1 MDSPPFAEVVV
12 NVEVALAD
20 AYHYH
25 IPADMRSQV
34 RVGHLVEVEFGKRLA
49 QGIVVAFA
57 DSAPVEETKPIIGLI
72 DPEPVLWP
80 WQIELARWLS
90 RRYLAPLNACFR
102 LLLPPGLTR
111 WADVTY
117 DINPRWDGAGQLTDN
132 QRRLIDLLRE
142 RGDLRG
148 RQIGRVM
155 KKSEWQAAAT
165 QLVKRSILRRATV
178 LDPPRAKP
186 KQVRLVEL
194 TAGWPRI
201 QAAAPQ
207 LGRASKAADVL
218 HHLATLADPLPSEAD
233 VLAATGA
240 KESHL
245 KSLMAEGL
253 IARIPAQT
261 VAVAVPRARR
271 RGTVLPEAQAAALAR
286 LPIDPDELPPDV
298 FAQLH
303 DAGLL
308 RLEEQPAALSLRLSR
323 RKAYG
328 HILRLRQAGV
338 YGDILALLTREARP
352 VAIGDIYAQTAA
364 TVKHLRRLAELD
376 LVALKSTE
384 VWRDSL
390 ADRDFAPA
398 EPPELTLDQARVWGR
413 IKVAMIE
420 GEDDDEWDDEGDSD
434 GLGEWVEKAG
444 EDAAEPG
451 DDDALDPMDA
461 ATPFLLHGV
470 TGSGKT
476 EIYMRA
482 IDYALERGQQAIVLV
497 PEIALTPQTVRRF
510 AARFPGRVAVLHS
523 ALSDG
528 ERYDTWRRA
537 RQGLFDIAIG
547 PRSALFAPLPNLG
560 VIIVDEEHDASYK
573 QTPPV
578 PAPYYHARDAAI
590 ALAGFTGATII
601 LGSAT
606 PDVVTYHRARSGRYQ
621 LLELPRRIMGH
632 RQRITAQAERL
643 GVVSRYRP
651 LEEPTADR
659 RPPTADN
666 PLLPGSPAPLPF
678 VLPDDIMKL
687 DDALT
692 IPLPPIQVVD
702 MRQELRAGN
711 RAVFSRVLDAA
722 VTETLARGEQCI
734 LFLNR
739 RGTATFVNCRDCGHV
754 MNCPRCGVPLTYHQS
769 QLLLVCHQ
777 CGRREPNPPVC
788 PKCGSERIRFFGL
801 GTEKLAELVAA
812 RWPEARLIR
821 WDRDTTAEEGSH
833 EALLAGFIERK
844 TDILVGTQMIAK
856 GLDLPFVTLVGVISA
871 DISLGLPDHNTGE
884 RVFQVLAQVAGR
896 AGRGLL
902 GGRVIIQTYQPEHYA
917 IRAAA
922 EHDYAGFYVEEIRF
936 RTQRA
941 LPPFRRL
948 ARLLVADPVNDRAK
962 RMAEDMA
969 RVLAAAVRER
979 ALAATEILGP
989 TPAFFTRLDGR
1000 YRWHI
1005 VIYSPDPH
1013 RLLDDLHVPRPWVVD
1028 IDPEST
1034 L

>member
-1 MDSPPFAEVVV
+1 MESGPFAEVVV
-12 NVEVALAD
+12 NVEMALSD

-25 IPADMRSQV
+25 VPADMR
-34 RVGHLVEVEFGKRLA
+34 RELRIGHLVEVEFGRRLA
-49 QGIVVAFA
+49 QGIVVGFA
-57 DSAPVEETKPIIGLI
+57 ESAPVEETKPIISLI

-90 RRYLAPLNACFR
+90 RRYLAPLNASFR

-111 WADVTY
+111 WADSTY
-117 DINPRWDGAGQLTDN
+117 DVHPGWDGKGTLTDN
-132 QRRLIDLLRE
+132 QRALIDLLRA

-148 RQIGRVM
+148 RQIGRAL
-155 KKSEWQAAAT
+155 KKKEWQAAAT
-165 QLVKRSILRRATV
+165 QLVKRGILRRASV
-178 LDPPRAKP
+178 LDPPRSKP
-186 KQVRLVEL
+186 KQVRTAEL
-194 TAGWPRI
+194 IAGWPRI
-201 QAAAPQ
+201 QAVAPA

-218 HHLATLADPLPSEAD
+218 HYLSTLADPLPAEAD

-240 KESHL
+240 TAKHL
-245 KSLMAEGL
+245 DGLVAEGL
-253 IARIPAQT
+253 IARSPAQT
-261 VAVAVPRARR
+261 VAVPVGGRR
-271 RGTVLPEAQAAALAR
+271 RKDLPAELAAGLAR
-286 LPIDPDELPPDV
+286 LPVDPDELPPDV
-298 FAQLH
+298 L
-303 DAGLL
+303 AGLL
-308 RLEEQPAALSLRLSR
+308 EARLARIVPQPATVSLSIPKRQGYS
-323 RKAYG
+323 
-328 HILRLRQAGV
+328 HILRLRDAQT
-338 YGDILALLTREARP
+338 YGAILDLLAREARP
-352 VAIGDIYAQTAA
+352 MNLSEVYAQTGA
-364 TVKHLRRLAELD
+364 TLKHLRRLAELE
-376 LVALKSTE
+376 LVALSASE

-420 GEDDDEWDDEGDSD
+420 GAADEDDETEDGERWDEDDEQDATEAQAGDV
-434 GLGEWVEKAG
+434 LT
-444 EDAAEPG
+444 
-451 DDDALDPMDA
+451 DPMDA

-537 RQGLFDIAIG
+537 RRGLFDIAIG

-560 VIIVDEEHDASYK
+560 VIVIDEEHDASYK

-590 ALAGFTGATII
+590 ALGGYTGATVI

-606 PDVVTYHRARSGRYQ
+606 PDVVTYHRARAGRYQ

-632 RQRITAQAERL
+632 RQRIAGQAERL
-643 GVVSRYRP
+643 GVASRYRP
-651 LEEPTADR
+651 LVANGE
-659 RPPTADN
+659 
-666 PLLPGSPAPLPF
+666 PGSS
-678 VLPDDIMKL
+678 VTHGDDIMRL

-702 MRQELRAGN
+702 MRQELRVGN
-711 RAVFSRVLDAA
+711 RSVFSRALDTA

-754 MNCPRCGVPLTYHQS
+754 MSCPRCGIPLTYHQPNMM
-769 QLLLVCHQ
+769 LVCHQ
-777 CGRREPNPPVC
+777 CGRREPNPAVC
-788 PKCGSERIRFFGL
+788 PNCGSERIRFFGL
-801 GTEKLAELVAA
+801 GTEKLEELVRE
-812 RWPEARLIR
+812 RWPEARPIR

-833 EALLAGFIERK
+833 EALLAGFINREA
-844 TDILVGTQMIAK
+844 DILVGTQMIAK

-871 DISLGLPDHNTGE
+871 DISLGLPDYNTGE

-902 GGRVIIQTYQPEHYA
+902 GGRVIIQSYQPDHYA
-917 IRAAA
+917 VRAAA
-922 EHDYAGFYVEEIRF
+922 EHDYAGFYVEEMRF

-941 LPPFRRL
+941 LPPFRRM
-948 ARLLVADPVNDRAK
+948 ARLLIADPVNERAK

-969 RVLAAAVRER
+969 RVLGLAVRER
-979 ALAATEILGP
+979 GLAATEILGP

-1005 VIYSPDPH
+1005 VVYSPDPH
-1013 RLLDDLHVPRPWVVD
+1013 RLLDDLHIPRPWVVD